1 MDADEAKYQTAL
13 NVQRLRKSM
22 QTLKDCYGQLIV
34 FAENMGAD
42 EMQLARMRKQHRD
55 MK

>member
-13 NVQRLRKSM
+13 NVQRLR
-22 QTLKDCYGQLIV
+22 QGAQQLKDTFEQLIV
-34 FAENMGAD
+34 CAENMGAD